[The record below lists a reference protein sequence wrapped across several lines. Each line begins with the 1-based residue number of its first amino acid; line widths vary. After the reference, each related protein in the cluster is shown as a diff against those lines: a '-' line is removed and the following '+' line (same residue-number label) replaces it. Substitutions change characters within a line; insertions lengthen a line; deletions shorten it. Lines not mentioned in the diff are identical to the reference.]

1 MRQLEAGSRVGIVCC
16 SNGQKESGRAALE
29 RLGDILRAL
38 GLEPVYSDYIFERE
52 DVFSGSARERAGALM
67 DLYRCPDIQA
77 IFDISGGDIANEI
90 LQELDYSVIAISG
103 KQFWGYSDLT
113 TVLNAIYT
121 KTGNSG
127 VLYQIR
133 NLLYDH
139 GAKQLQNFRE
149 TVRDGKDSLHSLSV
163 CFVQGDSMEGIVV
176 GGNVRCLLKLAGTPY
191 FPDLAGKILLL
202 EAYSGL
208 PAQLAAYFSQL
219 KQMNAFERVS
229 GVLLG
234 TFTQWEEQLP
244 MRVEDFILR
253 YVGTDIPVARTGD
266 IGHGT
271 DAKAIEIGGMLRL
284 AK

>member
-1 MRQLEAGSRVGIVCC
+1 MCC

-29 RLGDILRAL
+29 RLGGILRAL

-67 DLYRCPDIQA
+67 DLYRRPDIQA

-90 LQELDYSVIAISG
+90 LQELDYSVIAASG

-163 CFVQGDSMEGIVV
+163 RFVQGDSMEGIVV

>member
-1 MRQLEAGSRVGIVCC
+1 
-16 SNGQKESGRAALE
+16 
-29 RLGDILRAL
+29 
-38 GLEPVYSDYIFERE
+38 
-52 DVFSGSARERAGALM
+52 
-67 DLYRCPDIQA
+67 
-77 IFDISGGDIANEI
+77 
-90 LQELDYSVIAISG
+90 
-103 KQFWGYSDLT
+103 
-113 TVLNAIYT
+113 
-121 KTGNSG
+121 
-127 VLYQIR
+127 
-133 NLLYDH
+133 
-139 GAKQLQNFRE
+139 
-149 TVRDGKDSLHSLSV
+149 
-163 CFVQGDSMEGIVV
+163 MEGIVV

-244 MRVEDFILR
+244 MRAEDFILR

-271 DAKAIEIGGMLRL
+271 DAKAIEIGEMLRL

>member
-1 MRQLEAGSRVGIVCC
+1 
-16 SNGQKESGRAALE
+16 
-29 RLGDILRAL
+29 
-38 GLEPVYSDYIFERE
+38 
-52 DVFSGSARERAGALM
+52 M
-67 DLYRCPDIQA
+67 DLYRNPDIQA

-90 LQELDYSVIAISG
+90 LQELDYSIIADSG

-121 KTGNSG
+121 KTGNTG

-133 NLLYDH
+133 NLLYDY
-139 GAKQLQNFRE
+139 GEQQLEDFRE
-149 TVRDGKDSLHSLSV
+149 TVRNGKDNLQSFSAR
-163 CFVQGDSMEGIVV
+163 FVQGNYMEGIVV
-176 GGNVRCLLKLAGTPY
+176 GGNLRCFLKLAGTPY
-191 FPDLAGKILLL
+191 FPDLDGKILLL

-208 PAQLAAYFSQL
+208 PAQIATYISQL

-244 MRVEDFILR
+244 MQVEEFILR

-271 DAKAIEIGGMLRL
+271 DAKAIEIGEMLRL
-284 AK
+284 KQ